1 MLKVSETF
9 SSLDEFEN
17 ALEEV
22 KILLSCAKEREEDA
36 TRYSLFNK
44 SAILFLTSKFESF
57 LENTIE
63 EHSYRISQSK
73 PLSSQ
78 IPKLV
83 KLHISKFR
91 IDNDFMHALRQEKET
106 AAITLSE
113 LSQLWNDSSYIEKL
127 NINSKFDY
135 GKHGEAEIIR
145 LFRRVGIENIFLS
158 CPVYEQIESLN
169 EETSTIQVEI
179 QSDVN
184 ALIGYRNYII
194 HNDGSPNITHEQ
206 IENYVAHLLE
216 FAREIEKCLQKEL
229 TFITGNIKSQ
239 HVNGE

>member
-1 MLKVSETF
+1 MEVSETF
-9 SSLDEFEN
+9 NSLDEFKD
-17 ALEEV
+17 ALQEV
-22 KILLSCAKEREEDA
+22 KVLLLCAQEREKHA

-63 EHSYRISQSK
+63 EHSYRISQFK

-91 IDNDFMHALRQEKET
+91 IDNDFLHALRQEKET
-106 AAITLSE
+106 AAKTLFE
-113 LSQLWNDSSYIEKL
+113 LSQLWNDSSCIEKL

-135 GKHGEAEIIR
+135 GKHGETEIIR

-179 QSDVN
+179 QSDIN

-194 HNDGSPNITHEQ
+194 HNDGNPSITHVQ

-216 FAREIEKCLQKEL
+216 FAREIEKCLQNKL
-229 TFITGNIKSQ
+229 TFFTA
-239 HVNGE
+239 